1 MEKELKNFLLSLSK
15 MDEEKIN
22 SSTESII
29 KKANTF
35 SAESLNE
42 IILDDI
48 NFELLFILEAYSS
61 FSGSVNLLTYLTFFT
76 EMNKDNINSIK
87 KNIDLKEYDKDLQ
100 NDIAKINLSALLCGQ
115 NCIQKIQNAI
125 DLQFDIYDLHS
136 EHNILKEFLKY
147 KSMYSNYENL
157 KDLSFI
163 VDNIPEAEKYD
174 FRHII
179 VKPPHFMNN
188 LSAPYSILSH
198 ILHNINYPVST
209 ILAEKLLPYL
219 TEKDNEKIIEIVS
232 QNLYYDRVFDD
243 FEKSK
248 TVPYCKNINLIIKYC
263 QALNPKPY
271 GNHNNSFYLM
281 AVLERFYSKAELKQV
296 FNEHCDKIDFKSC
309 FRGYLRNFFSDND
322 YDITKNN
329 NYKNHLSEH
338 DYIDCIKETITE
350 FAEDKGIFA
359 FKHIFMSDIIQ
370 AEKDI
375 ISQEI
380 SQQTE
385 PKKIK
390 RL

>member
-136 EHNILKEFLKY
+136 
-147 KSMYSNYENL
+147 
-157 KDLSFI
+157 
-163 VDNIPEAEKYD
+163 V
-174 FRHII
+174 
-179 VKPPHFMNN
+179 
-188 LSAPYSILSH
+188 
-198 ILHNINYPVST
+198 T
-209 ILAEKLLPYL
+209 
-219 TEKDNEKIIEIVS
+219 
-232 QNLYYDRVFDD
+232 
-243 FEKSK
+243 
-248 TVPYCKNINLIIKYC
+248 
-263 QALNPKPY
+263 
-271 GNHNNSFYLM
+271 
-281 AVLERFYSKAELKQV
+281 
-296 FNEHCDKIDFKSC
+296 
-309 FRGYLRNFFSDND
+309 
-322 YDITKNN
+322 
-329 NYKNHLSEH
+329 
-338 DYIDCIKETITE
+338 
-350 FAEDKGIFA
+350 
-359 FKHIFMSDIIQ
+359 
-370 AEKDI
+370 
-375 ISQEI
+375 
-380 SQQTE
+380 
-385 PKKIK
+385 
-390 RL
+390 